1 MKTLK
6 TQFRLNG
13 LPYTLLKRN
22 EVVALYGIGGT
33 YTDEI
38 LHWEV
43 SKIYIRKDKY
53 GEREHIAKND
63 DFGRDRSRCFNSK
76 DQAEDYFDELTS
88 ELRMERI
95 LSQGVSKSVA
105 GVEEN
110 VEVISEYHQV

>member
-1 MKTLK
+1 M
-6 TQFRLNG
+6 NG

-43 SKIYIRKDKY
+43 CKIYIRKDKY
-53 GEREHIAKND
+53 GVREVGPTNEQ
-63 DFGRDRSRCFNSK
+63 FGRDRSKCFTDERS
-76 DQAEDYFDELTS
+76 ALEYFEELTS
-88 ELRMERI
+88 TLK
-95 LSQGVSKSVA
+95 LCKGVPKVVS

-110 VEVISEYHQV
+110 EKVIS

>member
-1 MKTLK
+1 MNELK
-6 TQFRLNG
+6 TSFRLNG

-38 LHWEV
+38 LHYEV
-43 SKIYIRKDKY
+43 DVIYVRKDKY

-76 DQAEDYFDELTS
+76 DEALKYFYELTDV
-88 ELRMERI
+88 I
-95 LSQGVSKSVA
+95 KLSQGVPKSIA
-105 GVEEN
+105 GVGEN
-110 VEVISEYHQV
+110 DEVMLEYHLA

>member
-33 YTDEI
+33 HTDKI

-43 SKIYIRKDKY
+43 DIIYIRKDKY
-53 GEREHIAKND
+53 GVREAIPSNGQ
-63 DFGRDRSRCFNSK
+63 FGRDRSRCYVNERLALEWYDK
-76 DQAEDYFDELTS
+76 LTS
-88 ELRMERI
+88 ELY
-95 LSQGVSKSVA
+95 QGVPKVVS

-110 VEVISEYHQV
+110 DEVIS